1 MCRCYYIQI
10 LYIDVSVTDGVKSQ
24 YRRQLKKRYKESA
37 LLYMYDELNILF
49 FDNLSLISDLVG
61 KINRCL

>member
-1 MCRCYYIQI
+1 MEYCRQF
-10 LYIDVSVTDGVKSQ
+10 TDGVKSQ

-49 FDNLSLISDLVG
+49 FDNFSLISDLVG
-61 KINRCL
+61 KIDRCL

>member
-1 MCRCYYIQI
+1 MCQCNYIQI
-10 LYIDVSVTDGVKSQ
+10 HYINVSVTDGVKSQ

-49 FDNLSLISDLVG
+49 FDNFSLISDLVG
-61 KINRCL
+61 KIDRCL